1 MLLSELAEKEL
12 IQIKDGV
19 RCGLLSETECLL
31 NAKTGQIYGF
41 ELVNRGVKLP
51 FKQKEPKQQSFIP
64 WTEISLIGEDRIL
77 FKNTQPLTSGYTK

>member
-19 RCGLLSETECLL
+19 RCGLLAETECLL

-41 ELVNRGVKLP
+41 ELVQKGYRLP
-51 FKQKEPKQQSFIP
+51 FQSKENKTQSFIP

-77 FKNTQPLTSGYTK
+77 FKKTQPLSSGYIK

>member
-19 RCGLLSETECLL
+19 RCGLLAETECLL

-41 ELVNRGVKLP
+41 ELVQKGYRLP
-51 FKQKEPKQQSFIP
+51 FQAKENKVQSFIP

-77 FKNTQPLTSGYTK
+77 FKKTQPLSSGYIK

>member
-1 MLLSELAEKEL
+1 MLLSELADKEL

-19 RCGLLSETECLL
+19 RCGLLAETECLL

-41 ELVNRGVKLP
+41 ELVQKGYRLP
-51 FKQKEPKQQSFIP
+51 FQSKENKAQSFIP

-77 FKNTQPLTSGYTK
+77 FNKTQPLASGYIK